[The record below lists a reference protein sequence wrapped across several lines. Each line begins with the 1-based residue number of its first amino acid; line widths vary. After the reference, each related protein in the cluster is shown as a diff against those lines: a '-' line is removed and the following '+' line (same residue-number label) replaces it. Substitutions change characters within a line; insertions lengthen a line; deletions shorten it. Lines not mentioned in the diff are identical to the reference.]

1 MKNLFFLFIIPIFYL
16 IARDLNFERLYVNV
30 NDCLKGSKCFQAVAS
45 SFLIEKGKSQDEYI
59 PSKIHDY
66 KKETAWCVS
75 KNQGI
80 AEFIYVPY
88 QNKASINKYK
98 EILQRGD
105 YYSLF
110 TIVNGFAKNED
121 LFLANNR
128 VKKVSIEVQEI
139 GYTMS
144 VSGPDTA
151 TGTDIYIDDGP
162 LLNSIHEI
170 ELADTMDE
178 QKFKL
183 KIVPKSKKDLN
194 LQMDLLF
201 KIIIK
206 EIYPGSKYK
215 DTCISDAG
223 FSILVPEKN
232 KPQ

>member
-1 MKNLFFLFIIPIFYL
+1 MRYSILLLIFPTLFVE
-16 IARDLNFERLYVNV
+16 ARDLNFEKLYVNV
-30 NDCLKGSKCFQAVAS
+30 NDCLKGRECFQAVAS
-45 SFLIEKGKSQDEYI
+45 SFLIEKGKPQDEYI
-59 PSKIHDY
+59 PPKIHDY

-88 QNKASINKYK
+88 QNDPSINEYK

-110 TIVNGFAKNED
+110 KVTNGFARNKD

-128 VKKVSIEVQEI
+128 VKKVSIEVQEV

-151 TGTDIYIDDGP
+151 AGTDIKIYEGP
-162 LLNSIHEI
+162 LFNSLHEI
-170 ELADTMDE
+170 ELMDTMDE

-183 KIVPKSKKDLN
+183 KIIPKLKKDPY

-206 EIYPGSKYK
+206 DIYPGSKYK
-215 DTCISDAG
+215 DTCISDAS
-223 FSILVPEKN
+223 FSIVVPEKN
-232 KPQ
+232 